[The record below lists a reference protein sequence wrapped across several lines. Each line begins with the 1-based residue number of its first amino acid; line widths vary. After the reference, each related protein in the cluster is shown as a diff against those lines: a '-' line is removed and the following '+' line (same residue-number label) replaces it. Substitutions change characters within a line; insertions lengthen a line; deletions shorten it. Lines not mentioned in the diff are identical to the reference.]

1 MLKMKKYRE
10 ILTNKIDTKE
20 GDFIMAKVIVV
31 GAGPAGI
38 MAALSAAK
46 NNDVTL
52 IERNN
57 EIGKKLKLTGG
68 GRCNITNNRSIE
80 EIFEKV
86 VTNKKFLY
94 SAFYTFSNTDL
105 LDYFTENNLEYK
117 VEYDEKVFTKSDKSE
132 EVIELF
138 NSDLIKNNVKTL
150 YNTKV
155 QNLIIEDGEIKG
167 IVTDYGKSIYADK
180 VIITTGGKSHPL
192 TGSDGSMFE
201 ILRAVGHTIKPLYA
215 ALIPLV
221 IKEGFV
227 KNLQGVAMKEV
238 VFRTKIKKKKI
249 EITGD
254 MIFTHFGISGPG
266 VLKFSSHINKILE
279 NEEVEITLDFLSDKS
294 REEISNIIK
303 SNPNKTIFN
312 NLKGILTQNF
322 LKEILGSLDLLETKP
337 TDLKKEDEMKII
349 DFMKEMKLTVRE
361 TLSIKAAMVTSGG
374 VSVKEINASNME
386 SKIIKK
392 LYFAGE
398 VMDVDAET
406 GGYNLQI
413 AFSTGYLSGSDY

>member
-1 MLKMKKYRE
+1 
-10 ILTNKIDTKE
+10 
-20 GDFIMAKVIVV
+20 MAKVIVV

-46 NNDVTL
+46 NNDVIL

-80 EIFEKV
+80 ELFEKV
-86 VTNKKFLY
+86 VSNKKFLY

-105 LDYFTENNLEYK
+105 LDYFTKNNLEYK

-132 EVIELF
+132 EVIQLF
-138 NSDLIKNNVKTL
+138 NDDLIKNNVKIL

-155 QNLIIEDGEIKG
+155 EDLIIENEETKG
-167 IVTDYGKSIYADK
+167 VITNYGKSIYGDK

-192 TGSDGSMFE
+192 TGSDGTMFE
-201 ILRAVGHTIKPLYA
+201 TLRVVGHTIKPLYA

-221 IKEGFV
+221 IKEAFV

-238 VFRTKIKKKKI
+238 VFKTKIKKKKI
-249 EITGD
+249 EIIGD

-266 VLKFSSHINKILE
+266 VLKLSSHINKALE

-312 NLKGILTQNF
+312 NLKGLLTQNF
-322 LKEILGSLDLLETKP
+322 LKEILGSLGLLETKP
-337 TDLKKEDEMKII
+337 TDLKKEDEIKII
-349 DFMKEMKLTVRE
+349 DFMKEMKITVRE
-361 TLSIKAAMVTSGG
+361 TLTIKAAMVTSGG
-374 VSVKEINASNME
+374 VSVKEINASTME
-386 SKIIKK
+386 SRIIKN

-398 VMDVDAET
+398 VIDVDAET

-413 AFSTGYLSGSDY
+413 AFSTGYLAGSDY